1 MKNDIRNDVKSLVV
15 YLKCHNIAGIK
26 LQIIKLGM
34 DILNETELSQL
45 LGGGYWWKDTN
56 GDWHYSPD
64 DEIPDGDD
72 IICG

>member
-1 MKNDIRNDVKSLVV
+1 MV
-15 YLKCHNIAGIK
+15 YLKCHNFAGIK

-56 GDWHYSPD
+56 NTLL
-64 DEIPDGDD
+64 ILM
-72 IICG
+72 

>member
-1 MKNDIRNDVKSLVV
+1 
-15 YLKCHNIAGIK
+15 
-26 LQIIKLGM
+26 M

-72 IICG
+72 IICGQFLTRNNS

>member
-1 MKNDIRNDVKSLVV
+1 
-15 YLKCHNIAGIK
+15 
-26 LQIIKLGM
+26 M

-72 IICG
+72 IIWEQFLSRNNKCLRKSIVYNSIHLLFAATPLY

>member
-1 MKNDIRNDVKSLVV
+1 
-15 YLKCHNIAGIK
+15 
-26 LQIIKLGM
+26 M

-64 DEIPDGDD
+64 DEIPDGD
-72 IICG
+72 